1 MPTTVPLNLA
11 QAFGTMTLQEP
22 QDSGATA
29 HVTSQPS
36 TLCSHFNS
44 SNTPSILVDN
54 GTSLPTYA
62 IGFYSISTIKCPL
75 HLNNILVCPS
85 IIKILSMFVNLLK
98 TIGFRLNLIILVFL
112 VKDLTTQTPISD
124 VTASDLS
131 TPLTPGLQY
140 LLLRKLF
147 FLLLQAPRC
156 GIVVLATPVIMSCN
170 LFYLLI

>member
-62 IGFYSISTIKCPL
+62 IGFYSIPTIKCPL

-85 IIKILSMFVNLLK
+85 IIK
-98 TIGFRLNLIILVFL
+98 NLIYVRQFA
-112 VKDLTTQTPISD
+112 KDNWVSIEFD
-124 VTASDLS
+124 HF
-131 TPLTPGLQY
+131 G
-140 LLLRKLF
+140 F
-147 FLLLQAPRC
+147 F
-156 GIVVLATPVIMSCN
+156 G
-170 LFYLLI
+170 